1 VRRRKLFF
9 NYDCLDLEIINK
21 ITLFYD
27 SDKK

>member
-9 NYDCLDLEIINK
+9 NYDYLDLEIINK